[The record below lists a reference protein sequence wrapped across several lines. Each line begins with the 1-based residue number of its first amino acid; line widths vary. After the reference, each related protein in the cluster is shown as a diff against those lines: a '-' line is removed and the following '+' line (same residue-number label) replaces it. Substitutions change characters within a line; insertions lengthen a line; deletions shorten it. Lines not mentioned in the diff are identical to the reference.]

1 MLSIRIKEKIEKEFG
16 KGSIR
21 YAKDCDALAS
31 AIATKCNCKVSSSTL
46 KRLFGINKS
55 GIGSPRAYTLDVIA
69 NYIGYHTW
77 DDLLRDITNADKKK
91 NQPLQT
97 LIPKELS
104 RGAKFLICFT
114 PQSYIAIEYISKNR
128 FKLILQN
135 RTPLMLND
143 VLEIIKVETHTPLL
157 IRRIIRN
164 EIIHSEMILGK
175 ISGVTE
181 IKKYTNNLKS
191 K

>member
-16 KGSIR
+16 KGSIK

-55 GIGSPRAYTLDVIA
+55 GIGSPRAFTLDVIA

-77 DDLLRDITNADKKK
+77 DDIVRDITHADKNKP
-91 NQPLQT
+91 QPLQT
-97 LIPKELS
+97 LISKELTM
-104 RGAKFLICFT
+104 GAKFLIYFT
-114 PQSYIAIEYISKNR
+114 PQSYIAIEYINNNR
-128 FKLILQN
+128 YKLILQN
-135 RTPLMLND
+135 RTPLMVND
-143 VLEIIKVETHTPLL
+143 VLEITKVETHVPLL
-157 IRRIIRN
+157 IRKIIRN
-164 EIIHSEMILGK
+164 EIIHSEIILGK
-175 ISGVTE
+175 ITGVTQ
-181 IKKYTNNLKS
+181 IKKYTANLKT

>member
-16 KGSIR
+16 RGPIK
-21 YAKDCDALAS
+21 YAKDCDVLAS
-31 AIATKCNCKVSSSTL
+31 AIANKCNCKVSSSTL

-55 GIGSPRAYTLDVIA
+55 GTRSPRVFTLDLIA

-77 DDLLRDITNADKKK
+77 DDIVRDITNADKNKP
-91 NQPLQT
+91 QPLQT
-97 LIPKELS
+97 LISKDLS
-104 RGAKFLICFT
+104 KGAKFLIYFS

-135 RTPLMLND
+135 RTNLIVGD
-143 VLEIIKVETHTPLL
+143 ILEITKVETHVPLL
-157 IRRIIRN
+157 IRKIIRN
-164 EIIHSEMILGK
+164 DIIHSETILGK

-181 IKKYTNNLKS
+181 IKKYSNNLKS

>member
-16 KGSIR
+16 KGSIK
-21 YAKDCDALAS
+21 YAKDCDILAN

-55 GIGSPRAYTLDVIA
+55 GTRSPRAYTLDVIA

-77 DDLLRDITNADKKK
+77 EDMIRDITHANKKK
-91 NQPLQT
+91 IQPLQM
-97 LIPKELS
+97 LISKELS
-104 RGAKFLICFT
+104 AGAKFLIYFS
-114 PQSYIAIEYISKNR
+114 PQSHIAIEYINNNR

-135 RTPLMLND
+135 RTPLMVND
-143 VLEIIKVETHTPLL
+143 VLEITKVETHVPLL
-157 IRRIIRN
+157 IRKIIRN
-164 EIIHSEMILGK
+164 DIIHSETILGK
-175 ISGVTE
+175 ITGVTE
-181 IKKYTNNLKS
+181 IKKYSNNLKT